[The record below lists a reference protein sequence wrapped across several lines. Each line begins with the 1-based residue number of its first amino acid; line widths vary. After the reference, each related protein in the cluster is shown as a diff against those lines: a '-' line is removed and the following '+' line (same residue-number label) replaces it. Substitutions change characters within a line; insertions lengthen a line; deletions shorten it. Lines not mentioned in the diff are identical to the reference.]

1 VSRPGLGTAYLQ
13 TVDNSTHIVAAVK
26 YVGFYKG
33 NGGKSGTRGKRGD
46 SLICLVF
53 SEIAF

>member
-13 TVDNSTHIVAAVK
+13 AVDNSTYIVAAVK